1 MSAWAYSR
9 TGKQSV
15 DQAGGIPAS
24 LPDKELQ
31 ESSLPVSVP
40 QITPQCDCY
49 SLLDPVPSTS
59 SSCRSTIQIFASQI
73 KDMTQ

>member
-15 DQAGGIPAS
+15 DWAGGIPAS

-31 ESSLPVSVP
+31 ESSPPVTVP
-40 QITPQCDCY
+40 QITP
-49 SLLDPVPSTS
+49 
-59 SSCRSTIQIFASQI
+59 
-73 KDMTQ
+73 